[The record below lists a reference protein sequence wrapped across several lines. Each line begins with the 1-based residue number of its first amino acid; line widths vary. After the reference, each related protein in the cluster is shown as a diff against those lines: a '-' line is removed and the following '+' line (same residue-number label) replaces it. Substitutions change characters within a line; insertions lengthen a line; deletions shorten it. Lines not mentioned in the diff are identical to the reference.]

1 MTPDVRLHVEELVL
15 DGFAPGDGHRIGE
28 ALERELTRL
37 LAERGLPPGFA
48 AEGEV
53 ARLDAGVFELAPG
66 VGAEAIGIRVA
77 RAVATGMN
85 R

>member
-15 DGFAPGDGHRIGE
+15 DGFAPGDRHEIGE

-37 LAERGLPPGFA
+37 LEERGLPPTVTGS
-48 AEGEV
+48 EWP
-53 ARLDAGVFELAPG
+53 RLDGGSFELAPG
-66 VGAEAIGIRVA
+66 LRAEAIGARVA
-77 RAVATGMN
+77 TAVYEGLG